1 MTIRYNTIDEFGNQ
15 SGTISE
21 RKRLAMAE
29 LTPRNEK
36 NLNKRLNMNDFTG
49 GDELDKIIK
58 EQRKLKNKMKG
69 KG

>member
-1 MTIRYNTIDEFGNQ
+1 MARTIDEEFRETN
-15 SGTISE
+15 SIME

-36 NLNKRLNMNDFTG
+36 NLNKRLKMNDFTG
-49 GDELDKIIK
+49 GDELDKII
-58 EQRKLKNKMKG
+58 EQQRKLKKQMKG

>member
-1 MTIRYNTIDEFGNQ
+1 MTIRYNTVDEFGNQ
-15 SGTISE
+15 SGSISE

-36 NLNKRLNMNDFTG
+36 HLNKRLKMNDFTG
-49 GDELDKIIK
+49 GDELDEIIK